1 MALVRPGSVIFV
13 TGASGGIGIEIATQA
28 AEQGA
33 IVGVHGSGPDS
44 VARAMA
50 RIRERAPDARLIAVP
65 ADFREP
71 GAAAAAVDRVAAEA
85 GRLDAVIHCAITG
98 APGVVGLFRETDPAQ
113 FGAMADLVVGTFQ
126 RLTHAAQRHMA
137 RANGGDGGVV
147 IGFISDAGRFAAPH
161 QSVLGAAFGG
171 IAAFVRNLSVEI
183 ARDGIR
189 IHCLSLSYVV
199 DTPVFELRAARGRT
213 ETATKR
219 AGLGLP
225 SPKDIAPLA
234 LFLCGPGAEKMTG
247 QVLSIN
253 GGLNA

>member
-1 MALVRPGSVIFV
+1 MGLIRPGSVILV

-33 IVGVHGSGPDS
+33 VVGVHGSWAES
-44 VARAMA
+44 VESAMA
-50 RIRERAPDARLIAVP
+50 RIRERAPDARLIPVP
-65 ADFREP
+65 ADFRDP
-71 GAAAAAVDRVAAEA
+71 AGPAAAVDAVAAAA
-85 GRLDAVIHCAITG
+85 GRIDAAIHCAITG
-98 APGVVGLFRETDPAQ
+98 APGVTGLFRDTEPAQ
-113 FGAMADLVVGTFQ
+113 YGAMADLVLGTFQ

-137 RANGGDGGVV
+137 RSGGGEGGTV
-147 IGFISDAGRFAAPH
+147 IGFISDAGRFPAPH
-161 QSVLGAAFGG
+161 QAVLGAAFGG

-189 IHCLSLSYVV
+189 IHCLSPSYVV
-199 DTPVFELRAARGRT
+199 DTPVFELRAARGRA

-225 SPKDIAPLA
+225 APKDIAPLA